1 MVCLGF
7 KPRAAGVMAAGLT
20 EQNFGLV
27 KKCFRKKLNGRETGL
42 IAKRFLKN
50 ERQIANLLA
59 CQINKKLNV
68 CS

>member
-1 MVCLGF
+1 
-7 KPRAAGVMAAGLT
+7 MAAGLT